1 MRQILFISVHDKSN
15 VFIELM
21 IDNWMYNVKKAQS
34 RATLDKN
41 SFEVQ
46 LWFTSCVCLWS
57 HYPCRGIVT
66 IFDERLPTIPFE
78 ATRYYAYLN
87 IIQCSQWPCCNQTQS
102 DVVHKNTVVDLGPFL
117 PCSPLGR
124 DCFHQLQLTVAFA
137 TWQRLY
143 LQNIKVRAF
152 LEKKRGL
159 PTEKSADADK

>member
-1 MRQILFISVHDKSN
+1 MFKLNFLQT
-15 VFIELM
+15 IECTTLKRPRPGPL
-21 IDNWMYNVKKAQS
+21 WMKK
-34 RATLDKN
+34 

-46 LWFTSCVCLWS
+46 LCLTSCVCS
-57 HYPCRGIVT
+57 HYACRGIVT
-66 IFDERLPTIPFE
+66 ISRFPTIPFE

-87 IIQCSQWPCCNQTQS
+87 IIRCSQWPCCNQTQS

-143 LQNIKVRAF
+143 LQKIKARAF
-152 LEKKRGL
+152 LEKKRGI
-159 PTEKSADADK
+159 PKEKSADADK